1 MTNLQ
6 ALTPDQ
12 VRDWLAEQ
20 RGWKYE
26 PSQIDGMGHQKDY
39 WWKYTISPEHGGRT
53 YNYGHPFPATLDG
66 AASAMPEGW
75 WWHKYHQTPRGLE
88 YSAGR
93 KGEKGYTFAP
103 DTGNEINDR
112 HLLAALAVQAEM
124 ETKR

>member
-1 MTNLQ
+1 LSYRSGNVPTCWINERPNGCP
-6 ALTPDQ
+6 AT
-12 VRDWLAEQ
+12 
-20 RGWKYE
+20 
-26 PSQIDGMGHQKDY
+26 
-39 WWKYTISPEHGGRT
+39 GRT
-53 YNYGHPFPATLDG
+53 IIVGENCHPFPATLDG